1 MTEFVI
7 KNILSEL
14 LFESRICESF
24 EDKQVVDFYYKE
36 LLLERLLYG
45 QPLNIKELRTL
56 LRQKILNFEFIKL
69 DGEIRPAR
77 GTTMMKYV
85 PQSQHPKGIR
95 PSSPKVATF
104 YDLDKKDW
112 RSVSEKSKEIVLKQ
126 DEVTKKPI
134 VMVKDKPEDG
144 EGEVA
149 VTDKKPITPT
159 STTTP
164 IKIGDVFGFTKI
176 VKIKYQSGG
185 QKQHHITTFITIT
198 KKEEDEFWGKTAGSK
213 LEIALTPERLERLG
227 DKMEVGDQYQYVNIE
242 SDGSRDY
249 TDIEITRK
257 SSQGFW
263 GKVESTGEE
272 ILLTNEKLKY
282 VHKYEDA
289 DKVEKPEPPVVPGPE
304 DLFKEPEEV
313 EVKKVKPVESTDNT
327 KPFHFINTRTGA
339 SMDVEMSAKDV
350 IKQLKKLG
358 PGWELRDVNEF
369 EEKEA
374 EIDSFVKTPSEVIN
388 KGETR
393 QYLNR
398 RGENVDIEILGE
410 DPDGGIF
417 AKTLRGTKFKIPKD
431 RVKNIG
437 QKIDIQKLK
446 TIRPPG
452 DIINKG
458 KDLDNIEAD
467 EI

>member
-1 MTEFVI
+1 MTELLI

-14 LFESRICESF
+14 LFKNRICESI
-24 EDKQVVDFYYKE
+24 EDKQLVDFYYKE

-45 QPLNIKELRTL
+45 QPLNIKELRSL

-69 DGEIRPAR
+69 NGEIRPAR

-126 DEVTKKPI
+126 DEITKKPV

-149 VTDKKPITPT
+149 VTDKKPTIPM
-159 STTTP
+159 
-164 IKIGDVFGFTKI
+164 KIGDVFGFTKI

-198 KKEEDEFWGKTAGSK
+198 KKVDDEFWGKTAGSK
-213 LEIALTPERLERLG
+213 LEIALTPERLERIG
-227 DKMEVGDQYQYVNIE
+227 DKMEVGDEYQYVDIQP
-242 SDGSRDY
+242 DGTRDY
-249 TDIEITRK
+249 TNIEITRK
-257 SSQGFW
+257 SSQGFY
-263 GKVESTGEE
+263 GKLENTDEE

-289 DKVEKPEPPVVPGPE
+289 DKLEKPEKPEPPTTPGPE

-313 EVKKVKPVESTDNT
+313 EVKKVKPVESTDN
-327 KPFHFINTRTGA
+327 KKMYHFINNRTGA

-350 IKQLKKLG
+350 IKELKRLG

-369 EEKEA
+369 EEKEE
-374 EIDSFVKTPSEVIN
+374 EIDSFVKTPTDVIN
-388 KGETR
+388 KGEKR

-398 RGENVDIEILGE
+398 RGENVEIEILGE

-417 AKTLRGTKFKIPKD
+417 AKTLSGTKFKIPKE
-431 RVKNIG
+431 RTKNIG
-437 QKIDIQKLK
+437 QKIDVNKLK
-446 TIRPPG
+446 TNRPPG
-452 DIINKG
+452 DIINKQQN
-458 KDLDNIEAD
+458 LDNIEAN
-467 EI
+467 EL

>member
-1 MTEFVI
+1 MTELLI

-14 LFESRICESF
+14 LFENRICESF
-24 EDKQVVDFYYKE
+24 QDKQLVDFYYKE

-45 QPLNIKELRTL
+45 QPLNIRELRSL

-69 DGEIRPAR
+69 NGEIRPAR

-126 DEVTKKPI
+126 DDVTRKPI

-149 VTDKKPITPT
+149 VTDKKPTVPGV
-159 STTTP
+159 P
-164 IKIGDVFGFTKI
+164 MKIGDVFGFTKI

-185 QKQHHITTFITIT
+185 QKQHAITTFITIT
-198 KKEEDEFWGKTAGSK
+198 KKEDDEFWGRTAGSK

-227 DKMEVGDQYQYVNIE
+227 DKMEVGDEYQYVDVQP
-242 SDGSRDY
+242 DGTRDY
-249 TDIEITRK
+249 TTIEITKK

-263 GKVESTGEE
+263 GRVESTGEE

-289 DKVEKPEPPVVPGPE
+289 DKLKEPEPEPPTTPGPE

-313 EVKKVKPVESTDNT
+313 EVKKVKPVESTDH
-327 KPFHFINTRTGA
+327 KKMYHFINTRTGA

-350 IKQLKKLG
+350 IKELKKLG
-358 PGWELRDVNEF
+358 PGWELRDKNEF
-369 EEKEA
+369 EEKEK
-374 EIDSFVKTPSEVIN
+374 EIDSFVKADTQVLS
-388 KGETR
+388 KGEKR
-393 QYLNR
+393 EYLNR
-398 RGENVDIEILGE
+398 RGEKVEIEILGE
-410 DPDGGIF
+410 DPDGGVF
-417 AKTLRGTKFKIPKD
+417 AKTLKGTKFKIPEN

-437 QKIDIQKLK
+437 QKIEVIPK
-446 TIRPPG
+446 TIRPPD
-452 DIINKG
+452 DIINKQEN
-458 KDLDNIEAD
+458 LDNIEAD